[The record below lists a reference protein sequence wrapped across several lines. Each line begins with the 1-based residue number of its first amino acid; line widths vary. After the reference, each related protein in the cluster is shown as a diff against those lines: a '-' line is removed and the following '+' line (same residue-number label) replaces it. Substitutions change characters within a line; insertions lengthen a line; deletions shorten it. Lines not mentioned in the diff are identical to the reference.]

1 MPERSKW
8 QMVAWGV
15 AAVLLV
21 LAAVRM
27 VGPGAGPPSVPVRV
41 DAAGAGGPGGGGTR
55 GSVSGHGVSGE
66 APGGVYVHVAGEV
79 RRPGLFRVPEGSRAA
94 AAIYRA
100 GGPTDRA
107 ELAAVNLAQRLE
119 DGQQVIV
126 PRRGPPGTAGAAL
139 PPGAAASGVAGAPGA
154 VPVSLTTATIEQL
167 DQLDGI
173 GPTLAQRIIEFRD
186 QNGGFR
192 SLGQLQEV
200 EGIGEKRF
208 ASLQEAVRP

>member
-1 MPERSKW
+1 VPERSKW

-27 VGPGAGPPSVPVRV
+27 VGPGTDPPSVPVRI
-41 DAAGAGGPGGGGTR
+41 DGAAAPSSASGGSGGAASGRGASGKAAGGL
-55 GSVSGHGVSGE
+55 
-66 APGGVYVHVAGEV
+66 YVHVAGEV

-94 AAIYRA
+94 AAIHVA

-107 ELAAVNLAQRLE
+107 ELAAVNLAQPLE

-126 PRRGPPGTAGAAL
+126 PRRGPPG
-139 PPGAAASGVAGAPGA
+139 APGA
-154 VPVSLTTATIEQL
+154 VAVPGTASVAPGTPGAAPVSLTTATIEQL

-186 QNGGFR
+186 ENGGFR

>member
-1 MPERSKW
+1 
-8 QMVAWGV
+8 MVAWGV

-21 LAAVRM
+21 LAAVRV
-27 VGPGAGPPSVPVRV
+27 VGPSGSQPSVPVRI
-41 DAAGAGGPGGGGTR
+41 DGTGAGGGAASGKQAGGL
-55 GSVSGHGVSGE
+55 
-66 APGGVYVHVAGEV
+66 YVHVAGEV
-79 RRPGLFRVPEGSRAA
+79 RRPGLFRVAEGSRAA
-94 AAIYRA
+94 AAIHLA

-107 ELAAVNLAQRLE
+107 ELTAVNLAQRLE

-126 PRRGPPGTAGAAL
+126 PRSGPPGTAGAVSL
-139 PPGAAASGVAGAPGA
+139 PGDASGAPGVAGAA
-154 VPVSLTTATIEQL
+154 PVSLTTATIEQL

-173 GPTLAQRIIEFRD
+173 GPTLAQRIIAFRD
-186 QNGGFR
+186 ENGGFR

>member
-8 QMVAWGV
+8 QLVAWAV

-27 VGPGAGPPSVPVRV
+27 AGPGADSATAPPVRIG
-41 DAAGAGGPGGGGTR
+41 GAGLGGG
-55 GSVSGHGVSGE
+55 S
-66 APGGVYVHVAGEV
+66 AKADGGVGAGLYVHVAGEV
-79 RRPGLFRVPEGSRAA
+79 RRPGLFRLPRGSRTAT
-94 AAIYRA
+94 AIQRA
-100 GGPTDRA
+100 GGATGRA

-126 PRRGPPGTAGAAL
+126 PRRGAVPVA
-139 PPGAAASGVAGAPGA
+139 GVAPSAVGGAPGA
-154 VPVSLTTATIEQL
+154 TAAAPISLTTATPEQL
-167 DQLDGI
+167 EELDGI
-173 GPTLAQRIIEFRD
+173 GPTLAERIIAFRD
-186 QNGGFR
+186 SNGGFR

-208 ASLQEAVRP
+208 ASLKEAVRP

>member
-8 QMVAWGV
+8 QLVAWGV

-27 VGPGAGPPSVPVRV
+27 VGPGGGEPPVPVRI
-41 DAAGAGGPGGGGTR
+41 DGAATGGAAAGGPGGSASGRGARANVAGGL
-55 GSVSGHGVSGE
+55 
-66 APGGVYVHVAGEV
+66 YVHVAGEV
-79 RRPGLFRVPEGSRAA
+79 RHPGLFRVAEGSRAA
-94 AAIYRA
+94 AAIHLA

-126 PRRGPPGTAGAAL
+126 PRRGPPGTAGAVAV
-139 PPGAAASGVAGAPGA
+139 PGTASGVPGAAGAA
-154 VPVSLTTATIEQL
+154 PVSLTTATIEQL
-167 DQLDGI
+167 EQLDGI

-186 QNGGFR
+186 ENGGFR

>member
-1 MPERSKW
+1 M
-8 QMVAWGV
+8 
-15 AAVLLV
+15 
-21 LAAVRM
+21 
-27 VGPGAGPPSVPVRV
+27 
-41 DAAGAGGPGGGGTR
+41 
-55 GSVSGHGVSGE
+55 
-66 APGGVYVHVAGEV
+66 HVAGEV

-94 AAIYRA
+94 AAIHRA
-100 GGPTDRA
+100 GGPTGRA
-107 ELAAVNLAQRLE
+107 ELTAVNLAQRLE

-126 PRRGPPGTAGAAL
+126 PRRGPPGTPGAVSL
-139 PPGAAASGVAGAPGA
+139 PGAASAVPGTPGA
-154 VPVSLTTATIEQL
+154 APVSLATATIEQL

>member
-1 MPERSKW
+1 
-8 QMVAWGV
+8 MVAWGV
-15 AAVLLV
+15 AALLLV
-21 LAAVRM
+21 LAAVRTI
-27 VGPGAGPPSVPVRV
+27 GPGAGQPAVPVRIGGASAGDGQGGLV
-41 DAAGAGGPGGGGTR
+41 SRRAASGRADAGL
-55 GSVSGHGVSGE
+55 
-66 APGGVYVHVAGEV
+66 YVHVAGEV

-94 AAIYRA
+94 AAIHVA
-100 GGPTDRA
+100 GGPTGRA
-107 ELAAVNLAQRLE
+107 ELTAVNLAQRLE

-126 PRRGPPGTAGAAL
+126 PRRGPPGTAGAVSL
-139 PPGAAASGVAGAPGA
+139 PGAASGAAGVAGAA
-154 VPVSLTTATIEQL
+154 PVSLTTATIEQL

>member
-1 MPERSKW
+1 
-8 QMVAWGV
+8 MVAWAV
-15 AAVLLV
+15 AGVLLV
-21 LAAVRM
+21 LAAVRV
-27 VGPGAGPPSVPVRV
+27 VGPGTGPPSVPVRV
-41 DAAGAGGPGGGGTR
+41 DGAGAGGSAPSGGGGR
-55 GSVSGHGVSGE
+55 ASGAGASGKT
-66 APGGVYVHVAGEV
+66 AGGLYVHVAGEV

-94 AAIYRA
+94 AAIHVA
-100 GGPTDRA
+100 GGPTRRA
-107 ELAAVNLAQRLE
+107 ELTAVNLAQRLE

-126 PRRGPPGTAGAAL
+126 PRRGPPGLAGAVPGAAGPVAGAA
-139 PPGAAASGVAGAPGA
+139 GAP
-154 VPVSLTTATIEQL
+154 PVSLTTATVEQL

>member
-15 AAVLLV
+15 AGVLLV

-27 VGPGAGPPSVPVRV
+27 VGPGAGEPSVPVRL
-41 DAAGAGGPGGGGTR
+41 DGAAARGAAAHGPGGPASGG
-55 GSVSGHGVSGE
+55 GASVNASG
-66 APGGVYVHVAGEV
+66 ALYVHVAGEV
-79 RRPGLFRVPEGSRAA
+79 RRPGLFRVPRGSRAA
-94 AAIYRA
+94 AAIHMA
-100 GGPTDRA
+100 GGPTRRA
-107 ELAAVNLAQRLE
+107 ELAAVNLAQPLE

-126 PRRGPPGTAGAAL
+126 PRRGPPGAAGAVSL
-139 PPGAAASGVAGAPGA
+139 PGTASAVPGVAGAA
-154 VPVSLTTATIEQL
+154 PVSLTTATIEQL

-192 SLGQLQEV
+192 SLAQLQEV

>member
-1 MPERSKW
+1 VPERSKW

-27 VGPGAGPPSVPVRV
+27 VGPGAGEPSVPVRI
-41 DAAGAGGPGGGGTR
+41 DGATAGGAAAGGPGAPASGRGASGNAAGGL
-55 GSVSGHGVSGE
+55 
-66 APGGVYVHVAGEV
+66 YVHVAGEV

-94 AAIYRA
+94 AAIHLA
-100 GGPTDRA
+100 GGPTERA
-107 ELAAVNLAQRLE
+107 ELTAVNLAQRLE

-126 PRRGPPGTAGAAL
+126 PRRGPPGTAGAVAL
-139 PPGAAASGVAGAPGA
+139 PGAASGVPGVAGAA
-154 VPVSLTTATIEQL
+154 PVSLTTATIEQL

-192 SLGQLQEV
+192 SLAQLQEV

>member
-21 LAAVRM
+21 LAAVRV
-27 VGPGAGPPSVPVRV
+27 VGPGGSQPPVPVRI
-41 DAAGAGGPGGGGTR
+41 DGAGAGGR
-55 GSVSGHGVSGE
+55 AASGE
-66 APGGVYVHVAGEV
+66 QAGGLYVHVAGEV
-79 RRPGLFRVPEGSRAA
+79 RRAGLFRVPAGSRAA
-94 AAIYRA
+94 AAIHRA

-107 ELAAVNLAQRLE
+107 ELSAVNLAQRLE

-126 PRRGPPGTAGAAL
+126 PRRGPPGTAGAVPL
-139 PPGAAASGVAGAPGA
+139 PGTASAAPGVAGAA
-154 VPVSLTTATIEQL
+154 PVSLTTATIEQL

-173 GPTLAQRIIEFRD
+173 GPTLAQRIIAFRD
-186 QNGGFR
+186 ENGGFR

-208 ASLQEAVRP
+208 ASLQESVRP

>member
-1 MPERSKW
+1 
-8 QMVAWGV
+8 MVAWGV

-21 LAAVRM
+21 LAAVRV
-27 VGPGAGPPSVPVRV
+27 VGPGGSQPAVPVGI
-41 DAAGAGGPGGGGTR
+41 DGAGAGGRAASGKQAGGL
-55 GSVSGHGVSGE
+55 
-66 APGGVYVHVAGEV
+66 YVHVAGEV
-79 RRPGLFRVPEGSRAA
+79 RRPGLFRLPEDSRAA
-94 AAIYRA
+94 AAIHLA

-107 ELAAVNLAQRLE
+107 ELTAVNLAQRLE

-126 PRRGPPGTAGAAL
+126 PRRGPPGTAGAVPL
-139 PPGAAASGVAGAPGA
+139 PGAASGAPGMA
-154 VPVSLTTATIEQL
+154 GAAPVSLTTATIEQL

-173 GPTLAQRIIEFRD
+173 GPTLAQRIIAFRD
-186 QNGGFR
+186 ENGGFR

>member
-27 VGPGAGPPSVPVRV
+27 VGPGAGAPSVPVRI
-41 DAAGAGGPGGGGTR
+41 DGAGGAGSARGGPSGR
-55 GSVSGHGVSGE
+55 GSGRAVSGR
-66 APGGVYVHVAGEV
+66 AAGGLYVHVAGEV

-94 AAIYRA
+94 AAIHRA

-107 ELAAVNLAQRLE
+107 ELAAVNLAQPLE

-126 PRRGPPGTAGAAL
+126 PRRGSAGAAGAVSV
-139 PPGAAASGVAGAPGA
+139 PGAGSAVPGAAGAA
-154 VPVSLTTATIEQL
+154 PVSLTTATIEQL

-192 SLGQLQEV
+192 SLAQLQEV

>member
-1 MPERSKW
+1 
-8 QMVAWGV
+8 MVAWGV

-21 LAAVRM
+21 LAAIRV
-27 VGPGAGPPSVPVRV
+27 VGPGAGQTSVPVRI
-41 DAAGAGGPGGGGTR
+41 DGAEVGGSASGGPGGPASGG
-55 GSVSGHGVSGE
+55 
-66 APGGVYVHVAGEV
+66 AKAAGGLYVHVAGEV

-94 AAIYRA
+94 AAIHMA

-107 ELAAVNLAQRLE
+107 ELAAVNLAQPLE

-126 PRRGPPGTAGAAL
+126 PRRGADGAVSVPGTASAA
-139 PPGAAASGVAGAPGA
+139 PGAPGA
-154 VPVSLTTATIEQL
+154 APVSLTTATIEQL

-186 QNGGFR
+186 ENGGFR